1 MARFALIVFIAIVAL
16 LALATALTS
25 AAASL
30 ANGVANAA
38 ASTALMT
45 SQCVAGFMV
54 LVAIVA
60 GIGIGFGTAS
70 VLALRHKGQ
79 EQAKPGQLPQ
89 AGYPIYFPI
98 GQHEA
103 KSLPDPRLH
112 IPMAYL
118 PADREE
124 AEESEDVL
132 FKDWGW

>member
-70 VLALRHKGQ
+70 VLALRRKAQ
-79 EQAKPGQLPQ
+79 EPGKLPQ
-89 AGYPIYFPI
+89 AGYPISFPS
-98 GQHEA
+98 GQHEG

-112 IPMAYL
+112 VPMAYL
-118 PADREE
+118 TADREE
-124 AEESEDVL
+124 AEEAEDTL

>member
-25 AAASL
+25 TTASL
-30 ANGVANAA
+30 TNGVANAA

-60 GIGIGFGTAS
+60 GIGIGFGAAGFLSMRRKAQKQAAS
-70 VLALRHKGQ
+70 DK
-79 EQAKPGQLPQ
+79 LPRMI
-89 AGYPIYFPI
+89 YPISFPF
-98 GQHEA
+98 GQQETH
-103 KSLPDPRLH
+103 SLPDPRLH
-112 IPMAYL
+112 IPTTYL
-118 PADREE
+118 LADQEE
-124 AEESEDVL
+124 ATEPEDTL